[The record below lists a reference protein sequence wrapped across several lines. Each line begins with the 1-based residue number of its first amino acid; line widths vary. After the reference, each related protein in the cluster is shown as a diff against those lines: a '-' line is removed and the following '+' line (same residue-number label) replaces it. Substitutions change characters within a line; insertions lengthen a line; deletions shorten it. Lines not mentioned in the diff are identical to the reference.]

1 MPSATTLEGG
11 ELIPI
16 VQSSTNKTITVN
28 KIKEGLATTAQ
39 LENKV
44 DKDGNKVLSEKNFT
58 AAYETKLKGVAENAN
73 NYVHPTGNG
82 NNHIPQGGAEGQ
94 FLGYSAA
101 GTAKWVNAPTSSI
114 GAATNTIL
122 GGIKI
127 GYTQS
132 DKNYPIVLDSNDK
145 AYVTVP
151 WTDTVY
157 THPTTAGNKH
167 IPAGGSSGQ
176 ILKWSAE
183 GTAVWEN
190 PITYSAA
197 TDSTLGLV
205 KQGVAVADATNVE
218 DVVAVVNALLASL
231 RNSGG
236 IAPNAAA
243 AANLNLMSTNTIN
256 SVSDTSTIIDFVPP
270 MIIEQGKKYKEDK
283 IVYECVQTSKL
294 PISNKLKDLVGY
306 YVKVVK

>member
-1 MPSATTLEGG
+1 MATDIKISQMPSATTLEGG

-58 AAYETKLKGVAENAN
+58 AAYETKLKGIAENAN
-73 NYVHPTGNG
+73 NYVHPSGSG
-82 NNHIPQGGAEGQ
+82 NN
-94 FLGYSAA
+94 
-101 GTAKWVNAPTSSI
+101 
-114 GAATNTIL
+114 
-122 GGIKI
+122 
-127 GYTQS
+127 
-132 DKNYPIVLDSNDK
+132 
-145 AYVTVP
+145 
-151 WTDTVY
+151 
-157 THPTTAGNKH
+157 H

-176 ILKWSAE
+176 VLVWASD
-183 GTAVWEN
+183 GTATWGSGGA
-190 PITYSAA
+190 TYSVAS
-197 TDSTLGLV
+197 DSTLGLV
-205 KQGVAVADATNVE
+205 KQGVAVADATSAE

-231 RNSGG
+231 RTSGA

-243 AANLNLMSTNTIN
+243 AASLNLMSTNTTTPKSSSKVSEPIN
-256 SVSDTSTIIDFVPP
+256 FVSP
-270 MIIEQGKKYKEDK
+270 MLIQQGKWYKEDG
-283 IVYECVQTSKL
+283 VTYECIQTSKL

>member
-1 MPSATTLEGG
+1 MATDIKISQMPSATTLEGG

-16 VQSSTNKTITVN
+16 VQSSTNKTTTVN

-44 DKDGNKVLSEKNFT
+44 DKDGSKVLSEKNFT

-82 NNHIPQGGAEGQ
+82 NNHIPQDGAEGQ

-101 GTAKWVNAPTSSI
+101 GTAKWIDAPTFSI
-114 GAATNTIL
+114 SVATDAIL

-132 DKNYPIVLDSNDK
+132 DKNYPIVLDSNNK

-151 WTDTVY
+151 WTDT
-157 THPTTAGNKH
+157 
-167 IPAGGSSGQ
+167 
-176 ILKWSAE
+176 
-183 GTAVWEN
+183 
-190 PITYSAA
+190 TYSVATTSANGLMSAA
-197 TDSTLGLV
+197 DKTKLDGLTNYELPAAGISIGGV
-205 KQGVAVADATNVE
+205 KQGTAVADATSAE

-231 RNSGG
+231 RTSGA

-243 AANLNLMSTNTIN
+243 AASLNLMSTNTIN

-283 IVYECVQTSKL
+283 IVYECIQTSKL

>member
-1 MPSATTLEGG
+1 MATDIKISQMPSATTLEGG

-73 NYVHPTGNG
+73 NYVHPTGDG

-114 GAATNTIL
+114 GAATDTIL

-127 GYTQS
+127 GYIQS

-151 WTDTVY
+151 WTDT
-157 THPTTAGNKH
+157 
-167 IPAGGSSGQ
+167 
-176 ILKWSAE
+176 
-183 GTAVWEN
+183 
-190 PITYSAA
+190 TYSVATTSANGLMSAA
-197 TDSTLGLV
+197 DKTKLDGLTNYELPAAGTSIGGV
-205 KQGVAVADATNVE
+205 KQGVAVADATSAE

-231 RNSGG
+231 RTSGA

-243 AANLNLMSTNTIN
+243 AASLNLMSTNTIN
-256 SVSDTSTIIDFVPP
+256 SVSSTSTIIDFVPP

-283 IVYECVQTSKL
+283 IVYECIQTSKL

>member
-16 VQSSTNKTITVN
+16 VQSSTNKTTTVN

-44 DKDGNKVLSEKNFT
+44 DKDGSKVLSEKNFT

-82 NNHIPQGGAEGQ
+82 NNHIPQDGAEGQ

-101 GTAKWVNAPTSSI
+101 GTAKWIDAPTFSI
-114 GAATNTIL
+114 SVATDAIL

-132 DKNYPIVLDSNDK
+132 DKNYPIVLDSNNK

-151 WTDTVY
+151 WTDT
-157 THPTTAGNKH
+157 
-167 IPAGGSSGQ
+167 
-176 ILKWSAE
+176 
-183 GTAVWEN
+183 
-190 PITYSAA
+190 TYSVATTSANGLMSAA
-197 TDSTLGLV
+197 DKTKLDGLTNYELPAAGISIGGV
-205 KQGVAVADATNVE
+205 KQGTAVADATSAE

-231 RNSGG
+231 RTSGA

-243 AANLNLMSTNTIN
+243 AASLNLMSTNTIN

-283 IVYECVQTSKL
+283 IVYECIQTSKL